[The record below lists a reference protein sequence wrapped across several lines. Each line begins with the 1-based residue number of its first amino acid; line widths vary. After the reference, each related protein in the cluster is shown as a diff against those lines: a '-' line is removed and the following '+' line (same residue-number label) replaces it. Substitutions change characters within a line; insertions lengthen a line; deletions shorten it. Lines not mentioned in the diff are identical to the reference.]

1 MTDKYSDINIDELPV
16 VTVDTHRSGKFV
28 FQVGADMESIKHLAL
43 RVEDAQERF
52 ASVPTL
58 PAIVSQIHEEVIVS
72 SIHGTNT
79 IEGGTLTEKET
90 EKVLQGGED
99 TKEEKQRRVLNLKNA
114 YDLVTD
120 FSENF
125 YEQGYS
131 EIKIREFMGLD
142 LHKRIT
148 KGLTDEPRNTPG
160 FYRNNAKGIPTKIGD
175 MKHGGVYTPP
185 KCLDDINMLITAF
198 LSWINSDEILSLPP
212 IIRAPLVHYYFERIH
227 PFWDGNGRVGRVL
240 EALVLKTSG
249 FKYAHFAMSKYYLD
263 EIDEYFSVF
272 NKARMAEEEKEPFP
286 NTVFINFFL
295 NGLLIV
301 INRLHDRVNNLI
313 AYVLYENKLGD
324 HLRSKEINTRQ
335 FTIINNLFAHG
346 YRHPLKE
353 VQSKSWYNG
362 LYENLTERT
371 KYRDIKKLE
380 KLELIVIEPDKNVR
394 LLVEA

>member
-1 MTDKYSDINIDELPV
+1 MTDKYNDINIDELPLIS
-16 VTVDTHRSGKFV
+16 VDTHRSGKFV
-28 FQVGADMESIKHLAL
+28 FQVGVDFELIKHLAL
-43 RVEDAQERF
+43 RVEDAQKRF
-52 ASVPTL
+52 ASVPKL
-58 PAIVSQIHEEVIVS
+58 PTIVSQIHEEVIVS

-90 EKVLQGGED
+90 EKVLQGTEE

-120 FSENF
+120 FAEDM
-125 YEQGYS
+125 YEQGFS
-131 EIKIREFMGLD
+131 EIKIKEFMAID

-148 KGLTDEPRNTPG
+148 NGLTDEPRNTPG
-160 FYRNNAKGIPTKIGD
+160 IYRDNPKGIPTKIGD
-175 MKHGGVYTPP
+175 MKHGGVYAPP
-185 KCLDDINMLITAF
+185 KCLDDIKMLVTKF
-198 LSWINSDEILSLPP
+198 LGWINSDEIQGLPP

-249 FKYAHFAMSKYYLD
+249 FKYAHFAMSKYYLE

-272 NKARMAEEEKEPFP
+272 NMARKAEEKGEPFP

-335 FTIINNLFAHG
+335 FTIINNLFAYG
-346 YRHPLKE
+346 YEHPLKD
-353 VQSKSWYNG
+353 VQSKSWYTG

-380 KLELIVIEPDKNVR
+380 KLRLIEIEPNKNIR
-394 LLVEA
+394 LLVEG

>member
-1 MTDKYSDINIDELPV
+1 MTDIYSDINIDTLPV
-16 VTVDTHRSGKFV
+16 KTVDTHRSGKFV
-28 FQVGADMESIKHLAL
+28 FQVGVDFELIKHLAL
-43 RVEDAQERF
+43 RVEDAQKRF
-52 ASVPTL
+52 ASVPKL
-58 PAIVSQIHEEVIVS
+58 PTIVSQIHEEVIVS

-90 EKVLQGGED
+90 EKVLQGVEE
-99 TKEEKQRRVLNLKNA
+99 TKEEKHRRVFNLK
-114 YDLVTD
+114 TT
-120 FSENF
+120 
-125 YEQGYS
+125 YEMATSYAEDMYTQGFDVAHIDEYM
-131 EIKIREFMGLD
+131 ITD
-142 LHKRIT
+142 LHELIN
-148 KGLTDEPRNTPG
+148 KGLTDEPRNAPG
-160 FYRNNAKGIPTKIGD
+160 VYRDNTKGIPTKIGD
-175 MKHGGVYTPP
+175 VKHGGVYTPP
-185 KCLDDINMLITAF
+185 KCLDDIKMLITEF
-198 LSWINSDEILSLPP
+198 LDWINSDEIQSLPP
-212 IIRAPLVHYYFERIH
+212 TIRAPLIHYYFERIH

-240 EALVLKTSG
+240 EAMVLKSSG

-272 NKARMAEEEKEPFP
+272 NKARKAEEKKEPFP

-324 HLRSKEINTRQ
+324 HLRSKQINTRQ

-346 YRHPLKE
+346 YKHPLKE
-353 VQSKSWYNG
+353 VQSKSWYTG

-380 KLELIVIEPDKNVR
+380 KLELIVIEPDKNIR